1 MPSLNMQSGETKI
14 TDKGM
19 KNYHIT
25 HKSLKSSSTSEWSV
39 IMKIINNNLAKLE
52 DTNIL
57 LANSPELGNTLLAN
71 SPELGN
77 TLLAN
82 SPELGNTEESS
93 DNTNQVLLVDIMS
106 LLDKIVIQIN
116 IDNKLF
122 NDGILDKISD
132 CALHAPRD
140 TPSSK
145 NKPIRPSYY
154 CAKKMFIDTGKMPK
168 QEWANIHWQRLVAKL
183 SRTFIEQE
191 KLLAMLADEFKTA
204 RLLQHQRRGW
214 CELKRTI
221 AIPVGRPTAMKVD
234 ISPLEELEPFF
245 QHLAA
250 DGIMYRLN
258 STANQQEH
266 LEFTRGAVYPDGRM
280 DLCKQVVGPTWIG
293 ALMNALKSNTKVEH
307 FLLGNNITNLEGGR
321 AIGEFL
327 ATPHPNK
334 IKTWYLAGSDFS
346 SKALEYIVAG
356 FLASNDNDISALW
369 LKRNPLYAEGM
380 HHIRKLLES
389 NKSLKV
395 LDLHNIAIGLKEQ
408 AFSDETNNFERHITD
423 NGIKELCEG
432 LKVNEVLENLYLG
445 ANALTQSSMNY
456 LADYFQFK
464 VNHCRPGIKS
474 IWLDMNKMT
483 DEGCHIICEA
493 LKNYPIRGLEIGSNF
508 ISEAGMADI
517 TRCFRNHSTLEVL
530 RLGLYKATADMGV
543 ATNNISD
550 AGVPAICELIEN
562 NTSIR
567 HLDIS
572 MNNISNEGMSLIT
585 ASLEKNTTLWYMSYK
600 QYGHET
606 DQKNIDKIADLL
618 ERNRAPYRH
627 EIEFNKNHERRF
639 IHGDNIWTI
648 DSIYR
653 NSMK

>member
-1 MPSLNMQSGETKI
+1 MQSDVAKI
-14 TDKGM
+14 TDMGM

-25 HKSLKSSSTSEWSV
+25 HKLLKSQSTSESSI
-39 IMKIINNNLAKLE
+39 IMKIINNNLAKL
-52 DTNIL
+52 
-57 LANSPELGNTLLAN
+57 ANANTLLAN

-77 TLLAN
+77 K
-82 SPELGNTEESS
+82 EESAN
-93 DNTNQVLLVDIMS
+93 NTNQALIGDIMS
-106 LLDKIVIQIN
+106 LLDKIVMQIN
-116 IDNKLF
+116 VDNKLF
-122 NDGILDKISD
+122 NDGLLDKISD

-140 TPSSK
+140 TPSWK
-145 NKPIRPSYY
+145 NKPIRPSHY
-154 CAKKMFIDTGKMPK
+154 CAKKMFIDTGRMPK

-183 SRTFIEQE
+183 SKTFIEQE
-191 KLLAMLADEFKTA
+191 KIKAILADEFKTA

-214 CELKRTI
+214 CELKKRTI

-234 ISPLEELEPFF
+234 ISQLEELEPFF
-245 QHLAA
+245 QHLAT

-266 LEFTRGAVYPDGRM
+266 LEFKRGAVYPDGRM

-327 ATPHPNK
+327 ATPSTNK

-517 TRCFRNHSTLEVL
+517 TRCFRNHTTLEVL

-585 ASLEKNTTLWYMSYK
+585 ASLEKNITLWYMSYK

-606 DQKNIDKIADLL
+606 EQQNIDKIADLL
-618 ERNRAPYRH
+618 ERNRAPYYQS
-627 EIEFNKNHERRF
+627 IEFGKNHERRF